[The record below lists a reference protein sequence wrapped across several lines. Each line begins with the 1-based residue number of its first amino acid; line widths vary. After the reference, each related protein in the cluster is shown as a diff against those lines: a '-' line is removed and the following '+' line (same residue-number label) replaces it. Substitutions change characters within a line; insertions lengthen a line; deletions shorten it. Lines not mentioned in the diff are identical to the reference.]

1 MGREVGGGRLHFLL
15 ENFALLLYFAPMLG
29 GVLLLLQLRR
39 FRVGSDFISYL
50 ALTVISG
57 LFLARILDD
66 NGTESYFMH
75 VTFPLAVVLF
85 VLVFAQA
92 LKSDTFTI
100 SSRYIVGIG
109 FIGVALGY
117 LRRQLTQMIT
127 ERQEYLFGSSAL
139 PYILLYGAIALIA
152 LFVVFRIS
160 QQNYVRVFTFAVAIL
175 LTFSIFGEQLQRRTN
190 FARSAINYASSS
202 EPQFVQWNHLAGDAD
217 QVAALKW
224 IRTNT
229 PHDDIV
235 ATNRRCLTKTFC
247 GPPFKWMLVS
257 GLAQRQILIEG
268 TTTGLPDKTAW
279 VEEEISLSVN
289 FASNP
294 TQQMADRLYELGVR
308 WHYVELNYIETPS
321 GWEPLELAQQ
331 RTWEPWADVVYR
343 NNTVVVLKLP
353 PPTP

>member
-1 MGREVGGGRLHFLL
+1 
-15 ENFALLLYFAPMLG
+15 
-29 GVLLLLQLRR
+29 
-39 FRVGSDFISYL
+39 
-50 ALTVISG
+50 
-57 LFLARILDD
+57 
-66 NGTESYFMH
+66 MH
-75 VTFPLAVVLF
+75 VTFPLAMVLF

-139 PYILLYGAIALIA
+139 PYILLYSFIALIA

-202 EPQFVQWNHLAGDAD
+202 EPQFVHWNHLAGDAD

-343 NNTVVVLKLP
+343 NSTVVVLKLK